1 MIEPH
6 GGKLVNRLLE
16 GKEAAAAAKKA
27 GGLPTVPVSSG
38 VLVDMENIA
47 RGVYSP
53 IEGFLGER
61 DTKSVLAKGRLADDT
76 PWSIPIVLDVDAKSA
91 KGLNGEV
98 AITDEAGDV
107 YAVLTVE
114 EQFGYDKAEFARQ
127 VYGTTDEKHPGV
139 ARTMA
144 MKEMLVA
151 GPIRM
156 LKLLPTE
163 FESYKLWPKETRV
176 LFKTK
181 GWETVC
187 AFQTRNVPHRGH
199 EDLQKTVLRLVDGLM
214 IQPVI
219 GRKKSGDFKDHL
231 IVASYE
237 KLIDVYF
244 NREHVVLTILPLEMR
259 YAGPREAIMHA
270 IMRKNYGCT
279 HIIIGRDHAGV
290 GSYYHPE
297 AAINI
302 FKDYPDIGIEPI
314 SIRGD
319 FFFDTKSGQIESDR
333 TIATPDEMHIGFS
346 GTKIRNMIVAHKL
359 PPAEIMRPEV
369 FEVIDADPSPFV
381 E

>member
-6 GGKLVNRLLE
+6 GGRLVNRLLDK
-16 GKEAAAAAKKA
+16 KEATAEQSKA
-27 GGLPTVPVSSG
+27 DGLPKIAVAHG
-38 VLVDMENIA
+38 VLTDMENIA
-47 RGVYSP
+47 RGAYSP

-61 DTKSVLAKGRLADDT
+61 DTKSVLATGRLADDT
-76 PWSIPIVLDVDAKSA
+76 PWTIPIVLDVDADTA
-91 KGLNGEV
+91 KGLDGDV
-98 AITDEAGDV
+98 TITDEAGAV
-107 YAVLTVE
+107 YAILTVE
-114 EQFGYDKAEFARQ
+114 ETFGYDKAEFAEK

-139 ARTMA
+139 ARTNA
-144 MKEMLVA
+144 MKETLVA

-156 LKLLPTE
+156 LKLLPTS
-163 FESYKLWPKETRV
+163 FGRYKLWPMETRV
-176 LFKTK
+176 LFKEK
-181 GWETVC
+181 GWETIC

-219 GRKKSGDFKDHL
+219 GKKKAGDFKDHL
-231 IVASYE
+231 IIGAYE
-237 KLIDVYF
+237 KLIETYF
-244 NREHVVLTILPLEMR
+244 NPAHVVLTILPLEMR
-259 YAGPREAIMHA
+259 YAGPKEAIMHA

-290 GSYYHPE
+290 GNFYHHE

-319 FFFDTKSGQIESDR
+319 FFYDTRSGQIESDR
-333 TIATPDEMHIGFS
+333 TIATPDDVHINFS
-346 GTKIRNMIVAHKL
+346 GTVIRKMITEHT
-359 PPAEIMRPEV
+359 PPPKEIMRPEV
-369 FEVIDADPSPFV
+369 FEVINADAAPFV

>member
-6 GGKLVNRLLE
+6 GGKLVNCLLE
-16 GKEAAAAAKKA
+16 GNEAAAAAKKA
-27 GGLPTVPVSSG
+27 AGLPRVAVSSG

-47 RGVYSP
+47 RGAYSP
-53 IEGFLGER
+53 IEGFMGER
-61 DTKSVLAKGRLADDT
+61 DTTSVLAKGRLADNT
-76 PWSIPIVLDVDAKSA
+76 PWTIPIVLDVDTATA
-91 KGLNGEV
+91 KGLKGDV
-98 AITDEAGDV
+98 AVTDEAGDV
-107 YAVLTVE
+107 CAILTVK
-114 EQFGYDKAEFARQ
+114 EQFGYDKAAFAQ
-127 VYGTTDEKHPGV
+127 AVYGTTDEKHPGV

-144 MKEMLVA
+144 MKDTLVA

-163 FESYKLWPKETRV
+163 FGTYKLSPKETRV
-176 LFKTK
+176 LFEKK

-219 GRKKSGDFKDHL
+219 GKKKAGDFKDHL
-231 IVASYE
+231 IVGAYE

-244 NREHVVLTILPLEMR
+244 NSEHVVLTILPLEMR
-259 YAGPREAIMHA
+259 YAGPKEAVMHA

-290 GSYYHPE
+290 GKYYHPE

-302 FKDYPDIGIEPI
+302 FRDYPDIGIEPI

-333 TIATPDEMHIGFS
+333 TIATPDEAHIPFS
-346 GTKIRNMIVAHKL
+346 GTKIRNMIVAHTP

-369 FEVIDADPSPFV
+369 FQVIDADPAPFV

>member
-16 GKEAAAAAKKA
+16 GKEAAAATKKA
-27 GGLPTVPVSSG
+27 GGLPQVAVSSG

-47 RGVYSP
+47 RGAYSP
-53 IEGFLGER
+53 IEGFMGER

-76 PWSIPIVLDVDAKSA
+76 PWAIPIVLDVDAKAA
-91 KGLNGEV
+91 KDLDGVV

-107 YAVLTVE
+107 YAILTVE
-114 EQFGYDKAEFARQ
+114 EQFGYDKAAFAKA

-144 MKEMLVA
+144 MKDKLVA
-151 GPIRM
+151 GPIQM

-163 FESYKLWPKETRV
+163 FETYKLWPKETRV
-176 LFKTK
+176 LFKEK

-219 GRKKSGDFKDHL
+219 GRKKAGDFKDHL
-231 IVASYE
+231 IVAAYE
-237 KLIDVYF
+237 KLIEVYF

-259 YAGPREAIMHA
+259 YAGPKEAVMHA

-290 GSYYHPE
+290 GNYYHPE
-297 AAINI
+297 AAINV

-319 FFFDTKSGQIESDR
+319 FFYDTKSGQIESDR
-333 TIATPDEMHIGFS
+333 TIATPESAHIPFS
-346 GTKIRNMIVAHKL
+346 GTKIRKMITEHTL

-369 FEVIDADPSPFV
+369 FGVIDADPAPFV

>member
-6 GGKLVNRLLE
+6 GGTLVNRLLDE
-16 GKEAAAAAKKA
+16 KEAATALAQAS
-27 GGLPTVPVSSG
+27 GLPKIAVSSG

-47 RGVYSP
+47 RGAYSP
-53 IEGFLGER
+53 IEGFMGER
-61 DTKSVLAKGRLADDT
+61 DVKSVLANGRLADNT
-76 PWSIPIVLDVDAKSA
+76 PWTIPIVLDVDAA
-91 KGLNGEV
+91 TVNGLEGDAV
-98 AITDEAGDV
+98 ITDEAGEA
-107 YAVLTVE
+107 YAILTVE
-114 EQFGYDKAEFARQ
+114 EKFGYDKAAFAAQ
-127 VYGTTDEKHPGV
+127 VYGTTDEAHPGV

-144 MKEMLVA
+144 MQDTLVA

-156 LKLLPTE
+156 LKLLPSPFGT
-163 FESYKLWPKETRV
+163 YKLWPKETRA
-176 LFKTK
+176 LFEQK

-199 EDLQKTVLRLVDGLM
+199 EDMQKTVLRLVDGLM

-219 GRKKSGDFKDHL
+219 GKKKKGDFKDHL
-231 IVASYE
+231 IVAAYQ
-237 KLIDVYF
+237 KLIDTYF
-244 NREHVVLTILPLEMR
+244 NPEHVVLTILPLEMR
-259 YAGPREAIMHA
+259 YAGPKEAIMHA

-290 GSYYHPE
+290 GNYYHHE

-319 FFFDTKSGQIESDR
+319 FFYDTASGQIESDR
-333 TIATPDEMHIGFS
+333 TIATPDDVHINFS
-346 GTKIRNMIVAHKL
+346 GTVIRKMITEHT
-359 PPAEIMRPEV
+359 PPPNEIMRTEM
-369 FEVIDADPSPFV
+369 FEVIDADAAPFV

>member
-1 MIEPH
+1 MIQPH
-6 GGKLVNRLLE
+6 GGKLVNRLLD
-16 GKEAAAAAKKA
+16 GAEAAAATKRAE
-27 GGLPTVPVSSG
+27 GLPKVAVNSG
-38 VLVDMENIA
+38 VLTDLENIA

-61 DTKSVLAKGRLADDT
+61 DTTSVLARGRLADDT
-76 PWSIPIVLDVDAKSA
+76 PWTIPIVLDVDAKTA
-91 KGLNGEV
+91 RALDGNV
-98 AITDEAGDV
+98 AIADESGEA
-107 YAVLTVE
+107 YAILTVE
-114 EQFGYDKAEFARQ
+114 EKFGYDKAEFAQ
-127 VYGTTDEKHPGV
+127 KVYGTTDDKHPGV
-139 ARTMA
+139 ARTNV

-163 FESYKLWPKETRV
+163 FEAYKLWPKETRV
-176 LFKTK
+176 LFKAK

-219 GRKKSGDFKDHL
+219 GKKKAGDFKDHL
-231 IVASYE
+231 IVAAYE
-237 KLIDVYF
+237 KLIEVYF

-259 YAGPREAIMHA
+259 YAGPKEAIMHA

-290 GSYYHPE
+290 GDYYHPE

-302 FKDYPDIGIEPI
+302 FRDYPDIGIEPI

-319 FFFDTKSGQIESDR
+319 FFYDTTSGQIESDR
-333 TIATPDEMHIGFS
+333 TIATPDEAHINFS
-346 GTKIRNMIVAHKL
+346 GTRIRKMIVEHT
-359 PPAEIMRPEV
+359 PPPPEIMRPEV
-369 FEVIDADPSPFV
+369 FDVIDADPAPFV
-381 E
+381 G

>member
-6 GGKLVNRLLE
+6 GGKLVNCLVDE
-16 GKEAAAAAKKA
+16 GEAAALAKRAA
-27 GGLPTVPVSSG
+27 GLPKVAVSSG

-47 RGVYSP
+47 RGAYSP

-76 PWSIPIVLDVDAKSA
+76 PWTIPIVLDVDAATA
-91 KGLNGEV
+91 KGLDGEV

-114 EQFGYDKAEFARQ
+114 EKFGYDKAEFAGK

-144 MKEMLVA
+144 MKDTLVG

-156 LKLLPTE
+156 LKLLPSE
-163 FESYKLWPKETRV
+163 FEAYKLWPKETRV

-219 GRKKSGDFKDHL
+219 GKKKAGDFKDHL
-231 IVASYE
+231 IIGAYE

-259 YAGPREAIMHA
+259 YAGPKEAVMHA

-290 GSYYHPE
+290 GKYYHPE

-319 FFFDTKSGQIESDR
+319 FFYDTKSGQIESDR
-333 TIATPDEMHIGFS
+333 TIATGDEAHINFS
-346 GTKIRNMIVAHKL
+346 GTVIRKMITEHTP
-359 PPAEIMRPEV
+359 PPAEIMRTEV
-369 FEVIDADPSPFV
+369 FEVIDADPAPFV

>member
-1 MIEPH
+1 MTEPH

-16 GKEAAAAAKKA
+16 GAEAAAAAKKA
-27 GGLPTVPVSSG
+27 AGLPQVAVSSG

-61 DTKSVLAKGRLADDT
+61 DTKSVLARGRLADDT
-76 PWSIPIVLDVDAKSA
+76 PWAIPIVLDVDAETA
-91 KGLNGEV
+91 RELDGDV
-98 AITDEAGDV
+98 AITDESGDV
-107 YAVLTVE
+107 YAILTVE
-114 EQFGYDKAEFARQ
+114 EKFGYDKADFAQ
-127 VYGTTDEKHPGV
+127 KVYGTTDGKHPGV
-139 ARTMA
+139 ARTNA
-144 MKEMLVA
+144 MKETLVA
-151 GPIRM
+151 GPITM

-163 FESYKLWPKETRV
+163 FEKYKLWPKETRV
-176 LFKTK
+176 LFKAR

-219 GRKKSGDFKDHL
+219 GKKKAGDFKDHL

-237 KLIDVYF
+237 KLIEVYF

-259 YAGPREAIMHA
+259 YAGPQEAIMHA

-290 GSYYHPE
+290 GKYYHPE

-302 FKDYPDIGIEPI
+302 FRDYPDIGIEPI

-319 FFFDTKSGQIESDR
+319 FFYDTKSGQIESDR
-333 TIATPDEMHIGFS
+333 TIATPEAGHINFS
-346 GTKIRNMIVAHKL
+346 GTAIRKMIVEHTL

-369 FEVIDADPSPFV
+369 FEVINADPAPFV

>member
-1 MIEPH
+1 MIGPH
-6 GGKLVNRLLE
+6 GGKLVNCLLE
-16 GKEAAAAAKKA
+16 GSEAVAAAKKA
-27 GGLPTVPVSSG
+27 AGLPKVAVSSG

-76 PWSIPIVLDVDAKSA
+76 PWTIPIVLDVDADTA
-91 KGLNGEV
+91 KGLDGEV
-98 AITDEAGDV
+98 VITDEAGDV
-107 YAVLTVE
+107 YAILTVE
-114 EQFGYDKAEFARQ
+114 EKFGYDKAEFAKQ
-127 VYGTTDEKHPGV
+127 VYSTTDEKHPGV
-139 ARTMA
+139 ARTYA
-144 MKEMLVA
+144 MKETLVA

-156 LKLLPTE
+156 LKLLPSE
-163 FESYKLWPKETRV
+163 FDAYKLWPKETRV
-176 LFKTK
+176 LFRAR

-219 GRKKSGDFKDHL
+219 GKKKAGDFKDHL
-231 IVASYE
+231 IIGAYE
-237 KLIDVYF
+237 KLIEVYF

-259 YAGPREAIMHA
+259 YAGPKEAIMHA

-290 GSYYHPE
+290 GNYYHPE
-297 AAINI
+297 AAIDI
-302 FKDYPDIGIEPI
+302 FRDYPDIGIEPI

-319 FFFDTKSGQIESDR
+319 FFYDTKSGQIESDR
-333 TIATPDEMHIGFS
+333 TIATPEDAHIAFS
-346 GTKIRNMIVAHKL
+346 GTRIRKMIVEHTP

-369 FEVIDADPSPFV
+369 FEVINADPSPFV

>member
-6 GGKLVNRLLE
+6 GGKLVNCLLDE
-16 GKEAAAAAKKA
+16 DKAAAAATKA
-27 GGLPTVPVSSG
+27 QGLPKVAVSSG

-47 RGVYSP
+47 RGAYSP

-61 DTKSVLAKGRLADDT
+61 DTKSVLARGRLADDT
-76 PWSIPIVLDVDAKSA
+76 PWAIPIVLDVDADAA
-91 KGLNGEV
+91 KGLDGEV

-107 YAVLTVE
+107 YAILTVE
-114 EQFGYDKAEFARQ
+114 EKFGYDKAEFAQ
-127 VYGTTDEKHPGV
+127 KVYGTTDEKHPGV
-139 ARTMA
+139 ARTNA
-144 MKEMLVA
+144 MKDTLVA

-156 LKLLPTE
+156 LKLLPSQ
-163 FESYKLWPKETRV
+163 FDSYKLWPKETRV
-176 LFKTK
+176 LFKEK

-219 GRKKSGDFKDHL
+219 GKKKKGDFKDHL
-231 IVASYE
+231 IIAAYE
-237 KLIDVYF
+237 KLIAAYF
-244 NREHVVLTILPLEMR
+244 NAAHVVLTILPLEMR
-259 YAGPREAIMHA
+259 YAGPKEAIMHA

-290 GSYYHPE
+290 GNYYHPE
-297 AAINI
+297 AAINV

-319 FFFDTKSGQIESDR
+319 FFYDTLSGQIESDR
-333 TIATPDEMHIGFS
+333 TIATPDDVHINFS
-346 GTKIRNMIVAHKL
+346 GTVIRKMITEHT
-359 PPAEIMRPEV
+359 PPPKEIMRTEV
-369 FEVIDADPSPFV
+369 FEVIDADPAPFV